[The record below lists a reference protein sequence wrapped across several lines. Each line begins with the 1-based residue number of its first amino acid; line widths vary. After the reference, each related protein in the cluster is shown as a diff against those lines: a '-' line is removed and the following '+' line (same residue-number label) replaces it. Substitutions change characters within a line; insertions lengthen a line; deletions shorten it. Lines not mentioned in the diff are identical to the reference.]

1 MAGACA
7 AIVNSRDSK
16 GGGDSPAPAKQT
28 TTKPAATKKVV
39 VRKSYVVRSGDT
51 LSAISIDTGVSIARI
66 QALNPNVDVQ
76 ALQPGQRLKLRR

>member
-1 MAGACA
+1 M
-7 AIVNSRDSK
+7 AIVNPGGSK
-16 GGGDSPAPAKQT
+16 GGGGSTTPQKQVTTKPT
-28 TTKPAATKKVV
+28 TTKVV
-39 VRKSYVVRSGDT
+39 SRRKTYIVRSGDT